1 MITKLASVAAVTVM
15 LAVPAAAEGF
25 TMRIDPAMV
34 ATPEGRAAV
43 LSRIERAA
51 SNACAT
57 TGTRLRDAAC
67 EAEFTLGAIE
77 SIRRPEIQARLRQDY
92 LGAAGPEVAVVAAPD
107 D

>member
-1 MITKLASVAAVTVM
+1 MITNLASVAAVT
-15 LAVPAAAEGF
+15 LLLTAPAAAEGF
-25 TMRIDPAMV
+25 TLRFDPAT
-34 ATPEGRAAV
+34 AAAPEGRAAV

-51 SNACAT
+51 RNACST

-67 EAEFTLGAIE
+67 EAEFTMSAID
-77 SIRRPEIQARLRQDY
+77 SIKRPEVQAQLRQDY